1 MASVLVAFVALIVV
15 VEPLGVIPLFLS
27 LTRTRPSEDV
37 RRIAR
42 RASIVGALVLL
53 CFALFG
59 RAILSSLG
67 IPLDAFRIA
76 GGLVLLLAALDMIR
90 QKNACRCSP
99 VESNGASDDVAIV
112 PLAIPLLSGPGSM
125 AAVMS
130 LVGRE
135 PTAAVVVAIALVF
148 WVTYLVLRGAS
159 VLHRLLGPATL
170 AVIQRVLGLLLAAM
184 SVHSIVTGIASLL
197 GTRLA

>member
-99 VESNGASDDVAIV
+99 VESNGAGDDVAIV